1 MCEICCLMLTMK
13 TPEVTPCSSVCSVNF
28 EHVIAGW
35 NKAFRNKKNVN
46 AARNNLRSHFDVQV
60 R

>member
-1 MCEICCLMLTMK
+1 MLTMK
-13 TPEVTPCSSVCSVNF
+13 TPEVTSCSSVCSVNF

-35 NKAFRNKKNVN
+35 NKAFRNKKSVN